1 MPAAIEMGSSTAT
14 APATESTVADSSL
27 DLSSATAP
35 ESAPKPDETR
45 REIAEKASTPMFSEV
60 DNGRRA
66 DGFLLAFCKG
76 FQHKEW
82 DSGSS
87 EITTQSDLGEPI
99 NMQEHGLPAIEK
111 SASNENDLVLRIPSQ
126 LEDEIEYAYL
136 VDEKA
141 GKVLSKHT
149 IERTETGEIA
159 DFGSQDTI
167 PGDATIVLEKNDG
180 SRLHVSMSSI
190 VSHQN
195 LRRAA
200 EAEKKAET
208 ADTA

>member
-1 MPAAIEMGSSTAT
+1 MTAAIEMSGPTAT
-14 APATESTVADSSL
+14 APTTESTVADSSL
-27 DLSSATAP
+27 ELSSATAP

-45 REIAEKASTPMFSEV
+45 REIAEKASTPLFSKV
-60 DNGRRA
+60 DNGRPA

-76 FQHKEW
+76 FQHKAY

-87 EITTQSDLGEPI
+87 EVTTQSDLGEPI

-126 LEDEIEYAYL
+126 LEDDIKYAYL

-149 IERTETGEIA
+149 IEETETGKIA